1 MHGAVALLFVACIG
15 CRGVHDASRGIVFP
29 TSCADTTQ
37 SRFEKGLFL
46 LHNMM
51 YEQAKAGFESA
62 ARADAECVM
71 LHWGIAMSQFHPQWP
86 GELTEGALATGA
98 AAVAT
103 GRAITAGPTDRE
115 RGYLEAVG
123 AYYKDWRNN
132 DRDARK
138 ANWREA
144 QLKLAAIYTDDSEA
158 QIFAALAEL
167 TTSDPYDNSYSQQL
181 KAAES
186 LEKILPQH
194 PEHPGLMHYLLHAYD
209 NPVHARRGVSAA
221 ERYESVAPDAPHA
234 LHMPSHIY
242 VRLGNWE
249 KVISWNIRSRDSA
262 RHQPAPGGKI
272 SRHYLH
278 ALDYLVYGYLQVGD
292 DQKARAEAVKANA
305 HAEWQLD
312 SGPAA
317 YALAA
322 VPARFAV
329 ERRAWS
335 EAAALEPRAVPYSW
349 DRYPW
354 AEAITHAARG
364 STARHR
370 DGRRRGRGRAAP

>member
-1 MHGAVALLFVACIG
+1 MGPAV
-15 CRGVHDASRGIVFP
+15 RP
-29 TSCADTTQ
+29 
-37 SRFEKGLFL
+37 
-46 LHNMM
+46 
-51 YEQAKAGFESA
+51 
-62 ARADAECVM
+62 
-71 LHWGIAMSQFHPQWP
+71 
-86 GELTEGALATGA
+86 
-98 AAVAT
+98 
-103 GRAITAGPTDRE
+103 
-115 RGYLEAVG
+115 
-123 AYYKDWRNN
+123 
-132 DRDARK
+132 
-138 ANWREA
+138 AN
-144 QLKLAAIYTDDSEA
+144 LN
-158 QIFAALAEL
+158 
-167 TTSDPYDNSYSQQL
+167 DNSYSQQL

-292 DQKARAEAVKANA
+292 DQKARAEAVKADA

-364 STARHR
+364 LGAARVGDVGAALRSIAELERLEGLTA
-370 DGRRRGRGRAAP
+370 DGWWQGRIRLEKDVISGWIAHEQGNDPDAVERIRQAARQELAAGKLSVEPGHTMFAIEQLGELLLELERPEGALEAFQRSLQDSPKRFHSLFGAGRAAEATGWNELAAEYYFALTDMVTNDTGRPQAKHAARFLAKRTW